1 VFERIQFLK
10 QTELFQ
16 SVPDDL
22 LETIDE
28 YLSEVRLSAGDT
40 LFDEGDIGDA
50 VYVIRDGV
58 ILLRSEGVH
67 LLARRRGECVGEFAL
82 IDDGPR
88 SATAAAESDAVL
100 YRWDRWRFQE
110 TLSRNAS
117 VANGI
122 FRMLTG
128 KLRQDVEGR
137 VVLAL
142 EQERWRQD
150 LARARE
156 IQAGML
162 PADHLQRPEIE
173 IAGYCS
179 PAEQVG
185 GDFYDYIEFGRG
197 EVGVII
203 GDVTGHGFYSGLFVA
218 MAKSCVHTQARV
230 ARAPSE
236 IMMSL
241 RRALLLS
248 IQRRLLMTCCYVAFD
263 LERNT
268 LRYANAGHPYPC
280 HLRPATGEITRL
292 EALDPILGVLDIDA
306 AGFEERELEWRSGD
320 LLVLYSDG
328 VSEARDVDGKMF
340 DESGIEAHLLGCL
353 EGSAVGVRDAILDAV
368 TQHTGGTP
376 QRDDVTLV
384 VVKAGD
390 SSPDFS
396 PGRSEM
402 GRSR

>member
-1 VFERIQFLK
+1 MTVSERIQFLK
-10 QTELFQ
+10 QTELFL
-16 SVPDDL
+16 SVPEDL

-28 YLSEVRLSAGDT
+28 HLAEVRLSAGDT
-40 LFDEGDIGDA
+40 LFDEGDVGDA
-50 VYVIRDGV
+50 VYVIGDGV

-100 YRWDRWRFQE
+100 YRWDRRRFQE
-110 TLSRNAS
+110 TLSRNAE
-117 VANGI
+117 VARGI

-128 KLRQDVEGR
+128 KLRQEVEGR
-137 VVLAL
+137 VVVAL

-162 PADHLQRPEIE
+162 PVDHLERPGLE
-173 IAGYCS
+173 IAGFCS
-179 PAEQVG
+179 PATEVG
-185 GDFYDYIEFGRG
+185 GDFYDYIEFGRN

-218 MAKSCVHTQARV
+218 MAKSCVHTQVRV
-230 ARAPSE
+230 ARTPSE

-241 RRALLLS
+241 RRALSLS
-248 IQRRLLMTCCYVAFD
+248 IQRRMLMTCCYVAFD

-280 HLRPATGEITRL
+280 HLRPSTGEITRL
-292 EALDPILGVLDIDA
+292 DALDPILGALDIDA
-306 AGFEERELEWRSGD
+306 IEFEERELEWHPGD
-320 LLVLYSDG
+320 LLLLYSDG
-328 VSEARDVDGKMF
+328 VSEARDADGKMF
-340 DESGIEAHLLGCL
+340 DESGIEAAVVGCL
-353 EGSAVGVRDAILDAV
+353 KGSAIDARDAILDVVRRHA
-368 TQHTGGTP
+368 GGAP
-376 QRDDVTLV
+376 QDDDVTLV
-384 VVKAGD
+384 VVKA
-390 SSPDFS
+390 
-396 PGRSEM
+396 PGREA
-402 GRSR
+402 

>member
-1 VFERIQFLK
+1 VSERIRFLK

-16 SVPDDL
+16 SVPEGL
-22 LETIDE
+22 LESIDGH
-28 YLSEVRLSAGDT
+28 LSEVRLSAGGT
-40 LFDEGDIGDA
+40 LFNEGDIGDA

-58 ILLRSEGVH
+58 VLLRSGGVD

-100 YRWDRWRFQE
+100 YRWDRQRFQE
-110 TLSRNAS
+110 TLSRNAE
-117 VANGI
+117 VARGI

-128 KLRQDVEGR
+128 KLRQEVEGR
-137 VVLAL
+137 VVVAL

-162 PADHLQRPEIE
+162 PADHLERPEIE

-179 PAEQVG
+179 PAAEVG
-185 GDFYDYIEFGRG
+185 GDFYDYIEFGPN

-230 ARAPSE
+230 AHTPAA

-241 RRALLLS
+241 RRALSLS

-280 HLRPATGEITRL
+280 HLRPSTGEITRL
-292 EALDPILGVLDIDA
+292 EALDTILGVLDIDTVDL
-306 AGFEERELEWRSGD
+306 EERELEWRPGD
-320 LLVLYSDG
+320 LLLLYSDG
-328 VSEARDVDGKMF
+328 VSEARDADGNMF
-340 DESGIEAHLLGCL
+340 DESGIEAAVVGCL
-353 EGSAVGVRDAILDAV
+353 KGSAVEVRAAVLDAV
-368 TQHTGGTP
+368 TRHAGGVP
-376 QRDDVTLV
+376 QGDDVTLV
-384 VVKAGD
+384 VVKAGEA
-390 SSPDFS
+390 
-396 PGRSEM
+396 GA
-402 GRSR
+402 GGKA